1 MPGAAGPRSGELR
14 QPETRRRRG
23 EQQADTPQDWS
34 PSPAFA
40 PAESPHPAGPAEP
53 AAIDPHE
60 EAATQET
67 RRGRRAL
74 GEDEPEL
81 KQRGIM
87 GLLKLSAIDREVL
100 GIWLL
105 TRVSLWMISIT
116 APWLF
121 AGDGG
126 VTGWLARWRQWDV
139 LHFDRIA
146 TQGYFGHQEPE
157 EAFFPGLPLL
167 MRLFH
172 TIGVPT
178 TFTGLLVSFVAGGIA
193 AVALGRLADREWGDG
208 AGRRATMAWMLA
220 PPAVFLAAP
229 YTESLFLG
237 FAIPAW
243 LAARKSNWRLAGL
256 LAAGACTVR
265 VSGLFLMVALAV
277 EFLTSLRRRGKEFS
291 WLQGAW
297 LAVPAVPLLAYMSYL
312 WVNTGD
318 PLRWYH
324 AQSQGWYREFT
335 MPWDSLIRTWQ
346 AATGQIKYTNA
357 TAAIQANF
365 DWMFRAELVA
375 MVIGIVITVV
385 LCLLARWGEATW
397 IGLQVVAFSTSAW
410 FFSVPRATLLWF
422 PLWIFF
428 GALALRHRLVWWGYL
443 AISAPLFGVWAAAFF
458 TGRWSG

>member
-1 MPGAAGPRSGELR
+1 M
-14 QPETRRRRG
+14 
-23 EQQADTPQDWS
+23 
-34 PSPAFA
+34 
-40 PAESPHPAGPAEP
+40 
-53 AAIDPHE
+53 
-60 EAATQET
+60 
-67 RRGRRAL
+67 
-74 GEDEPEL
+74 
-81 KQRGIM
+81 
-87 GLLKLSAIDREVL
+87 DREVL

-105 TRVSLWMISIT
+105 TRVSLWMISVT

-126 VTGWLARWRQWDV
+126 VTSWLDRWRQWDV

-146 TQGYFGHQEPE
+146 TQGYFGHAEPE

-172 TIGVPT
+172 TIGLPT

-193 AVALGRLADREWGDG
+193 AVALGRLADREWGEG

-243 LAARKSNWRLAGL
+243 LAARKGNWRLAGL

-265 VSGLFLMVALAV
+265 VSGLFLIVALAV
-277 EFLTSLRRRGKEFS
+277 EFLTSRRRRGSEAS
-291 WLQGAW
+291 WLKGAW
-297 LAVPAVPLLAYMSYL
+297 LAVPALPLLAYTAFL
-312 WVNTGD
+312 WINTGD

-324 AQSQGWYREFT
+324 AQSKGWYRGFT
-335 MPWDSLIRTWQ
+335 MPWDSLITTWR

-357 TAAIQANF
+357 TPAIQANF
-365 DWMFRAELVA
+365 DWMFRAELIA
-375 MVIGIVITVV
+375 MAIGVVITIV

-397 IGLQVVAFSTSAW
+397 IGLQVVAFSTSTW